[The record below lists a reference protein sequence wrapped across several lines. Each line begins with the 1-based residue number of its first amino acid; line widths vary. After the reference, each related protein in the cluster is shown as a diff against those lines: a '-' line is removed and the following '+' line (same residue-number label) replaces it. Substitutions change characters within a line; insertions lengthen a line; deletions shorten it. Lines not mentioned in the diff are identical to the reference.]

1 MLKAIIF
8 DMDGVLLDSESLHYD
23 VLKEML
29 KEHDYEYSEKH
40 FLQYCGISEVNM
52 WSKLLKK
59 AGLDKLKLDHKKLIE
74 EHKKRYEKAL
84 DIKGYPRFE
93 GLNAF
98 LHELKN
104 EGYKIAVASASNLE
118 VIKKTLKNLEI
129 QDYFNEC
136 ISSRECEHGKPE
148 PDVFLL
154 AADRLDVKPKECL
167 IIEDSKNG
175 MKAAYNAKIPVVGF
189 CGARIEGDMSLVK
202 YYFNDYETITITK
215 LKEWYQEENEHG
227 ILF

>member
-23 VLKEML
+23 VLKGML
-29 KEHDYEYSEKH
+29 KEYGYEYSEKH
-40 FLQYCGISEVNM
+40 FLQYCGISEVKM
-52 WSKLLKK
+52 WPKLLKK
-59 AGLDKLKLDHKKLIE
+59 AGLDKLNLDHKKLIK

-84 DIKGYPRFE
+84 DMKGYPRFE

-98 LHELKN
+98 LHELKD
-104 EGYKIAVASASNLE
+104 EGYKIAVASASDPE

-129 QDYFNEC
+129 RDYFNEC

-154 AADRLDVKPKECL
+154 AADRLGINPKECL
-167 IIEDSKNG
+167 IVEDSKNG
-175 MKAAYNAKIPVVGF
+175 MKAAHNAKIPVVGF
-189 CGARIEGDMSLVK
+189 SGARIETDMSLSK
-202 YYFNDYETITITK
+202 HNFNNYKTITITK
-215 LKEWYQEENEHG
+215 LIKWYQEENEHG